1 MRFWSWRNG
10 VAIAVLSIG
19 TSYALMAAAAEN
31 LDNPTVLADKP
42 LNGASSIEGRITP
55 KVGFPAHV
63 YTAGKDGIV
72 KVEIDTKNLNATDN
86 GGSAWRPY
94 MRVLSQSNAERNGE
108 AWSTNGFRNTTGSPP
123 SAHGEIVFRVKK
135 GEKFTVIAT
144 LGQHIE
150 SSQRATVDYKVTV
163 KE

>member
-1 MRFWSWRNG
+1 MGFWSWRHG

-31 LDNPTVLADKP
+31 LDNPTILADKP
-42 LNGASSIEGRITP
+42 LNGASSVEGRITP
-55 KVGFPAHV
+55 RVGFPAHV

-72 KVEIDTKNLNATDN
+72 KVVIDTKNLNDRDN

-94 MRVLSQSNAERNGE
+94 VRVLSQSNAERNGE
-108 AWSTNGFRNTTGSPP
+108 AWSSNGFRNPDTSPP
-123 SAHGEIVFRVKK
+123 SAQAEIVFRVKK

-150 SSQRATVDYKVTV
+150 SSQRTTVDYKLTV

>member
-1 MRFWSWRNG
+1 MGRVSWRHG
-10 VAIAVLSIG
+10 AAIAVLSIG
-19 TSYALMAAAAEN
+19 TSWALMARAAAEN

-42 LNGASSIEGRITP
+42 LNGASSVSGRITP
-55 KVGFPAHV
+55 RVGFPAHV
-63 YTAGKDGIV
+63 YTANKDGIV
-72 KVEIDTKNLNATDN
+72 KAVIETKNLNNSDN

-108 AWSTNGFRNTTGSPP
+108 AWSTNGFRKTTSPP
-123 SAHGEIVFRVKK
+123 SASGELVLRVKK

-150 SSQRATVDYKVTV
+150 SSQRATVDYTLTI

>member
-1 MRFWSWRNG
+1 MGFWSWRHG

-31 LDNPTVLADKP
+31 LDNPTILADKP
-42 LNGASSIEGRITP
+42 LNGASTVEGKITP
-55 KVGFPAHV
+55 RVGFPAHV

-72 KVEIDTKNLNATDN
+72 KVVIDTKNLNDRDN
-86 GGSAWRPY
+86 GGAAWRPY

-108 AWSTNGFRNTTGSPP
+108 AWSTNGFRNATTSPP
-123 SAHGEIVFRVKK
+123 SAQGELVFRVKK

-150 SSQRATVDYKVTV
+150 SSQRATVDYKLTV

>member
-1 MRFWSWRNG
+1 MGFRSWRHG
-10 VAIAVLSIG
+10 VGIAVLAVG
-19 TSYALMAAAAEN
+19 TSWALVAAAAED
-31 LDNPTVLADKP
+31 LDNPTIKADAP
-42 LNGASSIEGRITP
+42 LNGASSVSGQITP
-55 KVGFPAHV
+55 RVGFPAHV

-72 KVEIDTKNLNATDN
+72 KVVIETSNINARDN

-108 AWSTNGFRNTTGSPP
+108 AWSTNGFRDNSTSPP
-123 SAHGEIVFRVKK
+123 SAYGELVFRVKK

-150 SSQRATVDYKVTV
+150 SSQRATANYKLTV